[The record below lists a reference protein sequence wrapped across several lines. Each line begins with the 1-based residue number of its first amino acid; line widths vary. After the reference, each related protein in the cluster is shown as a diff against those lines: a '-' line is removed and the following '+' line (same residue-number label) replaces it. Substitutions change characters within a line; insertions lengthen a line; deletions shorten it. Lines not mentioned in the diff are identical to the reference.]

1 MSRLYLSELKRC
13 CDSVLCRI
21 AFVVLMA
28 ANMLSYVYCTQN
40 DFGKSYQFIRS
51 ADENFVLQATEAAFI
66 PYILL
71 IFFPI
76 TSTVV
81 WSLSMRREIQNKSA
95 LLIMQRVD
103 IRRYIRS
110 KALAVFII
118 TFCVGMIPLLVNLL
132 FCHLTYPAN
141 GFDSAWAEPDYL
153 IGYFSY
159 NEAAFLD
166 MVRLQH
172 PTLYNMVYIFNY
184 GLFSAGLALL
194 GLGIGFL
201 ARMEHYYYV
210 KIPVTM
216 FLVYTV
222 QNIIFA
228 FLGLGRFTLQAYLS
242 PGQTGSLSGYF
253 VTLFVLY
260 MAGFVFIHRGI
271 RRFEML

>member
-13 CDSVLCRI
+13 CDSVSCRI

-81 WSLSMRREIQNKSA
+81 WSLSMRREVQNKSA
-95 LLIMQRVD
+95 LLIMQRVG
-103 IRRYIRS
+103 IRKYIRS

-118 TFCVGMIPLLVNLL
+118 TFCVGITPLLVNLL
-132 FCHLTYPAN
+132 FCHLTYPLN

-159 NEAAFLD
+159 N
-166 MVRLQH
+166 
-172 PTLYNMVYIFNY
+172 
-184 GLFSAGLALL
+184 
-194 GLGIGFL
+194 
-201 ARMEHYYYV
+201 
-210 KIPVTM
+210 
-216 FLVYTV
+216 
-222 QNIIFA
+222 
-228 FLGLGRFTLQAYLS
+228 
-242 PGQTGSLSGYF
+242 
-253 VTLFVLY
+253 
-260 MAGFVFIHRGI
+260 
-271 RRFEML
+271 